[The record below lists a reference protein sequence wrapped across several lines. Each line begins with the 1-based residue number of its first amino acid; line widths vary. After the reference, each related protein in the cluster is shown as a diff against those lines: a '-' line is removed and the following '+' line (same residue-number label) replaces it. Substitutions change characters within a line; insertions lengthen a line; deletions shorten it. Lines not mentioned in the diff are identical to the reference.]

1 MCLRFCNVAFSFHI
15 ERLVLEVPWK
25 SIYTSSTK
33 ATVDGLFLLVVP
45 KTGSFVRSNA
55 VKRMINDLSFF
66 FSIMIEVEYDAKRD
80 EKEQHEAKMKEVHLV
95 EQLRKDKEAES
106 NWS

>member
-1 MCLRFCNVAFSFHI
+1 
-15 ERLVLEVPWK
+15 
-25 SIYTSSTK
+25 
-33 ATVDGLFLLVVP
+33 
-45 KTGSFVRSNA
+45 
-55 VKRMINDLSFF
+55 
-66 FSIMIEVEYDAKRD
+66 MIEVEYDAKRD